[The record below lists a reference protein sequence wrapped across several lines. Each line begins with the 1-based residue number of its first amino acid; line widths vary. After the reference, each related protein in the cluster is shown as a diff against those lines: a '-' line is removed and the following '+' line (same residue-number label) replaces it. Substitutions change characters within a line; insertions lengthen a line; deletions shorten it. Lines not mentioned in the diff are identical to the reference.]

1 MPLIAQNPQPRVIL
15 GLMTFGPTEAKGAR
29 ITSLDEFNKCLDYFQ
44 QQGFNEVDTARI
56 YIGGEQEAFTAKAN
70 WKSRGLTLA
79 TKWYPTQP
87 GFHKP
92 EVVREK
98 LELSLKELGTDTVDI
113 FYLHAA
119 DRATPFAET
128 LEAVNQLH
136 KEGKF
141 VQLGLSNFTAFE
153 VAEICV
159 LCAERGWVRPTIYQA
174 MYNAITRNIETELVP
189 ACHRYG
195 LDIVIYNPLAGGLF
209 SGKYKSKDIPAE
221 GRYSDSSS
229 TGPNYRK
236 RYFRDAT
243 FEALSIIEPVVE
255 KHGLTMLETALR
267 WVHHHS
273 ALRMDNGGRDGVL
286 VGVSSFAQLE
296 TNLAD
301 LQKGPLP
308 EEVVQALDQAW
319 LVAKTNSPN
328 YWHLDLKYTYDTQK
342 AVFGPKLVKANND
355 IQRIWKLFNTV
366 QRFRDMNTVHY
377 SKSDKNTPDGGIHVG
392 VVKPTSTSPPPIDVV
407 ASDSFELSEPRVTS
421 TPDAVYDFDSDD
433 EMVVNRPPLHRPT
446 DGRSQQ
452 PLLKDDHHRRSR
464 SSFGNGD
471 AEGRPMLH
479 ETRRPTIRSKS
490 PEHDAARATRKKY
503 MVASGFLFLS
513 LISFV
518 IQTETASYIQNELG
532 WKKPYCMLYMT
543 HGSWTLL
550 WLVQLGILRLQKRK
564 LSWNAFWRRHVSHI
578 RTTAQMVESQEV
590 HLSPRASNRSPVRYM
605 LLTTAFVTTA
615 LTVAGGSWYVAVNM
629 TTASDLTA
637 IYNCSAF
644 FAYAFSIPL
653 LNEKLR
659 FDKVFSV
666 AVATIGVMVVAYG
679 DRPAKKP
686 SKGGETVEDR
696 VAQNRLLGNVVIGIG
711 SVLYGLYEVL
721 YKRFACPPEGTS
733 PGRGTIFA
741 NTFGSLI
748 GVFTLL
754 VLWIPLPFLH
764 WTGLETFEWPTGEAA
779 WMLIISVGANAT
791 FSGSFL
797 VLISLTSPV
806 LSSVAALLTIFL
818 VALVDW
824 FRTGDP
830 LSMASIIGG
839 VLIMVAFF
847 MLSFSTYR
855 EMNEERKK
863 HLEQDE
869 VESDSDA

>member
-1 MPLIAQNPQPRVIL
+1 
-15 GLMTFGPTEAKGAR
+15 
-29 ITSLDEFNKCLDYFQ
+29 
-44 QQGFNEVDTARI
+44 
-56 YIGGEQEAFTAKAN
+56 
-70 WKSRGLTLA
+70 
-79 TKWYPTQP
+79 
-87 GFHKP
+87 
-92 EVVREK
+92 
-98 LELSLKELGTDTVDI
+98 
-113 FYLHAA
+113 
-119 DRATPFAET
+119 
-128 LEAVNQLH
+128 
-136 KEGKF
+136 
-141 VQLGLSNFTAFE
+141 
-153 VAEICV
+153 
-159 LCAERGWVRPTIYQA
+159 
-174 MYNAITRNIETELVP
+174 
-189 ACHRYG
+189 
-195 LDIVIYNPLAGGLF
+195 
-209 SGKYKSKDIPAE
+209 
-221 GRYSDSSS
+221 
-229 TGPNYRK
+229 
-236 RYFRDAT
+236 
-243 FEALSIIEPVVE
+243 
-255 KHGLTMLETALR
+255 
-267 WVHHHS
+267 
-273 ALRMDNGGRDGVL
+273 
-286 VGVSSFAQLE
+286 
-296 TNLAD
+296 
-301 LQKGPLP
+301 
-308 EEVVQALDQAW
+308 
-319 LVAKTNSPN
+319 
-328 YWHLDLKYTYDTQK
+328 
-342 AVFGPKLVKANND
+342 
-355 IQRIWKLFNTV
+355 
-366 QRFRDMNTVHY
+366 
-377 SKSDKNTPDGGIHVG
+377 
-392 VVKPTSTSPPPIDVV
+392 
-407 ASDSFELSEPRVTS
+407 
-421 TPDAVYDFDSDD
+421 
-433 EMVVNRPPLHRPT
+433 MVVNRPPLHRPT

-464 SSFGNGD
+464 TSFGNGD

-479 ETRRPTIRSKS
+479 ESRRPTIRSKS
-490 PEHDAARATRKKY
+490 PEHDAAQATRKKY
-503 MVASGFLFLS
+503 MVASGFLLLS

-518 IQTETASYIQNELG
+518 VQTETASYIQNELG

-543 HGSWTLL
+543 HGSWSLL

-564 LSWNAFWRRHVSHI
+564 LSWDAFWRRHVSLI
-578 RTTAQMVESQEV
+578 RTTAQMVESREV
-590 HLSPRASNRSPVRYM
+590 HLSTRASNRSPVRYM
-605 LLTTAFVTTA
+605 LKTTAFVTTA

-679 DRPAKKP
+679 DRPDKKA
-686 SKGGETVEDR
+686 SKGEETAEDR

-711 SVLYGLYEVL
+711 SILYGLYEVL
-721 YKRFACPPEGTS
+721 YKRFACPPEGIS

-764 WTGLETFEWPTGEAA
+764 WTGWETFEWPTGEAA
-779 WMLIISVGANAT
+779 WMLLISVGANAT

-863 HLEQDE
+863 HLEDDE

>member
-1 MPLIAQNPQPRVIL
+1 MPLVVQNLQPRVIL
-15 GLMTFGPTEAKGAR
+15 GLMTFGPSEEKGAR

-79 TKWYPTQP
+79 TKWYPHQP

-92 EVVREK
+92 EVVREQ
-98 LELSLKELGTDTVDI
+98 LERSLKELQTDTVDI

-141 VQLGLSNFTAFE
+141 VQFGLSNYTAFE

-159 LCAERGWVRPTIYQA
+159 LCAERGWVRPTVYQA

-209 SGKYKSKDIPAE
+209 SGKYKTKDIPTE

-229 TGPNYRK
+229 TGRNYRA

-255 KHGLTMLETALR
+255 KHGLTLVETALR
-267 WVHHHS
+267 WVRHHS

-286 VGVSSFAQLE
+286 VGVSSLAQLE

-319 LVAKTNSPN
+319 LIAKSESPN

-342 AVFGPKLVKANND
+342 AVFGSKVLLRTNVCPISFEYLRPGGQASNPEVRRND
-355 IQRIWKLFNTV
+355 IA
-366 QRFRDMNTVHY
+366 
-377 SKSDKNTPDGGIHVG
+377 
-392 VVKPTSTSPPPIDVV
+392 PTLTNDVV
-407 ASDSFELSEPRVTS
+407 ASESFELSEPRVTR
-421 TPDAVYDFDSDD
+421 TPDTVDDFDSDD
-433 EMVVNRPPLHRPT
+433 DMASSRPPLHRPT

-452 PLLKDDHHRRSR
+452 PLLKENHHRRSP
-464 SSFGNGD
+464 SNFGNGD
-471 AEGRPMLH
+471 AEDRPMLH
-479 ETRRPTIRSKS
+479 HTRRPTIRSKT
-490 PEHDAARATRKKY
+490 PELEAAQATRKKY
-503 MVASGFLFLS
+503 IVASGFLVLS

-518 IQTETASYIQNELG
+518 VQTMTASYIQNELH
-532 WKKPYCMLYMT
+532 WKKPYCMLYVT
-543 HGSWTLL
+543 HGSWSLL
-550 WLVQLGILRLQKRK
+550 WPFQLGILRLQKRK
-564 LSWNAFWRRHVSHI
+564 LSWDAFWRRHVFLLRS
-578 RTTAQMVESQEV
+578 TAQMVQSQEI
-590 HLSPRASNRSPVRYM
+590 HLSSRASNQSPVPYM
-605 LLTTAFVTTA
+605 LKTTAFVTTA
-615 LTVAGGSWYVAVNM
+615 LTVAGGSWYLAVNM

-653 LNEKLR
+653 LNDKLR

-666 AVATIGVMVVAYG
+666 AVAIIGVVILAYG
-679 DRPAKKP
+679 DQPDKQT
-686 SKGGETVEDR
+686 SKEGSAANDNGP
-696 VAQNRLLGNVVIGIG
+696 QNRLLGNIVIGFG

-721 YKRFACPPEGTS
+721 YKRFACPPEGVS

-748 GVFTLL
+748 GCFTLF

-764 WTGLETFEWPTGEAA
+764 WTGLEKFVWPTGETA
-779 WMLIISVGANAT
+779 WVLLISVIANVT

-806 LSSVAALLTIFL
+806 LSSVAALLTIVL

-824 FRTGDP
+824 FRTGKP
-830 LSMASIIGG
+830 LSMAFIIGG
-839 VLIMVAFF
+839 GLIMVAFF

-855 EMNEERKK
+855 ELNEERKK
-863 HLEQDE
+863 HLEDDE
-869 VESDSDA
+869 TDSDNDA